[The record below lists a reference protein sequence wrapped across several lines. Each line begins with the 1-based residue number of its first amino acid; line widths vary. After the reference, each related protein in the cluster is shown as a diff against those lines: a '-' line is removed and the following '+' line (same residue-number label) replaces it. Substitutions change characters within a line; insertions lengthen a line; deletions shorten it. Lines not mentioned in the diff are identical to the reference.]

1 MWELVKLNFKNITT
15 ALMIIFI
22 VALIVILVKYFSTPL
37 DQSKRYNE
45 IVNNNNFSTNSDVNH
60 IISDKISGETFF
72 SGDISGELVSGESG
86 DYSGEEVKTP
96 SKTNTSKK
104 NDSPV
109 IISSESTMTN
119 KEKREILTELDSTL
133 KELLDVVDKVKT
145 VDETRLT
152 TNESEVQEWKNL
164 FFLS

>member
-1 MWELVKLNFKNITT
+1 MKLNFKNITT

-37 DQSKRYNE
+37 DQYKRYDE
-45 IVNNNNFSTNSDVNH
+45 IINTNNFSTNSDINH

-72 SGDISGELVSGESG
+72 SGDVSGELTSRESG
-86 DYSGEEVKTP
+86 DYSGEK
-96 SKTNTSKK
+96 SQNLNKTNPNQKV
-104 NDSPV
+104 DSPV

-119 KEKREILTELDSTL
+119 KEKREILSELDSTL

-152 TNESEVQEWKNL
+152 TNESEVQE
-164 FFLS
+164 

>member
-45 IVNNNNFSTNSDVNH
+45 IINNNNFSTNSDANH

-72 SGDISGELVSGESG
+72 SGNISGELNSGESG
-86 DYSGEEVKTP
+86 DYSGEKVTDTNKINPTP
-96 SKTNTSKK
+96 KV
-104 NDSPV
+104 DSPV

-152 TNESEVQEWKNL
+152 TNESEVQEWKKL

>member
-1 MWELVKLNFKNITT
+1 MKLNFKNITT

-45 IVNNNNFSTNSDVNH
+45 IVNNNNFSTNSDVDH

-72 SGDISGELVSGESG
+72 SGEISGELTSGESG
-86 DYSGEEVKTP
+86 DYSGEESKDTNNATP
-96 SKTNTSKK
+96 NTKA
-104 NDSPV
+104 DSPV

-152 TNESEVQEWKNL
+152 TNESEVQE
-164 FFLS
+164 

>member
-1 MWELVKLNFKNITT
+1 MKLNFKNITT

-37 DQSKRYNE
+37 DQYKRYDE
-45 IVNNNNFSTNSDVNH
+45 IINTNNFSTNSDINH

-72 SGDISGELVSGESG
+72 SGDVSGELTSRESG
-86 DYSGEEVKTP
+86 DYSGEK
-96 SKTNTSKK
+96 SQNLNKTNPNQKV
-104 NDSPV
+104 DSPV

-119 KEKREILTELDSTL
+119 KEKREILSELDSTL

-164 FFLS
+164 FFL